1 MSKHSIDRALEM
13 ATDITKGV
21 KHDIKRGKSVVR
33 KTWGNFKD
41 FVLSQNKKADEKAE
55 EKGMGRQNLSG
66 GVVITKRAKNG
77 CAV

>member
-1 MSKHSIDRALEM
+1 MSKHSIDKALET
-13 ATDITKGV
+13 AVDITKGV
-21 KHDIKRGKSVVR
+21 KHNIKRGKSVVR

-41 FVLSQNKKADEKAE
+41 FILSQNKKVDERAK

-77 CAV
+77 CSV